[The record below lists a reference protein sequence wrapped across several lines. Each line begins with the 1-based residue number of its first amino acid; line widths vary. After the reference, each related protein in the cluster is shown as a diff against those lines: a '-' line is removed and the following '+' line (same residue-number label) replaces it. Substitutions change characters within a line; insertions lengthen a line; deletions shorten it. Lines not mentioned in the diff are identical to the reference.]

1 MKKTS
6 FTVLMCTY
14 FRDDPYL
21 LEKSIESVF
30 INSIK
35 PNYFILTIDGPIPK
49 LNEKIIKKSVEKYP
63 IRLNII
69 NQNIGLA
76 LALNNA
82 LNLVKTEWVARA
94 DSDDINLHNRFKR
107 QLELSN
113 KNYDV
118 IGSNILEIDSDEILP
133 KLTKRIPLTN
143 KEIKRYLKWL
153 SIND

>member
-49 LNEKIIKKSVEKYP
+49 LNEKMGTEK
-63 IRLNII
+63 R
-69 NQNIGLA
+69 
-76 LALNNA
+76 
-82 LNLVKTEWVARA
+82 VVARVEPVRSISQA
-94 DSDDINLHNRFKR
+94 TTGKSSRFVPRCQK
-107 QLELSN
+107 
-113 KNYDV
+113 
-118 IGSNILEIDSDEILP
+118 G
-133 KLTKRIPLTN
+133 
-143 KEIKRYLKWL
+143 
-153 SIND
+153 